1 MKREWTIKKKKKKTN
16 GGGDEKKN
24 KNKKTPNPCFFLFST
39 VSQPT
44 PFSRP

>member
-1 MKREWTIKKKKKKTN
+1 MKREWTIKKKNKQTN
-16 GGGDEKKN
+16 GGGDEKK
-24 KNKKTPNPCFFLFST
+24 KKTPNPCFFLFST

>member
-1 MKREWTIKKKKKKTN
+1 MKREWTIKKKNKQTN
-16 GGGDEKKN
+16 GGGDE
-24 KNKKTPNPCFFLFST
+24 KKTPNPCFFLFST